1 MYYKQNQDL
10 SLSKAPNYQRYFHV
24 SLTINVI
31 FAVLLLVSF
40 MFPEPE
46 VVTKTKVVTQVI
58 TEKDVVLNDSGIT
71 AELTKQG
78 VILAAVACLQ
88 SRIESN
94 HGKSNVG
101 IQAKNLFGITYHKC
115 QYVAGRHGVYAKYDS
130 YRDNI
135 KCYAH
140 IQKRYLKNID
150 GVYAEDPSYV
160 SKLKSYK

>member
-1 MYYKQNQDL
+1 MYYKQNRDL
-10 SLSKAPNYQRYFHV
+10 SFSKVPNFRNLLYV
-24 SLTINVI
+24 SLIINVI
-31 FAVLLLVSF
+31 FAILLF
-40 MFPEPE
+40 MAFTNPDKPIY
-46 VVTKTKVVTQVI
+46 KTKIVKEIV

-71 AELTKQG
+71 AELTNQG

-88 SRIESN
+88 SKIESN

-101 IQAKNLFGITYHKC
+101 TQAKNLFGITFHRCKH
-115 QYVAGRHGVYAKYDS
+115 VAGKHGVYAKYDS

-150 GVYAEDPSYV
+150 GVYAEDPTYV
-160 SKLKSYK
+160 TKLKSFK

>member
-10 SLSKAPNYQRYFHV
+10 SFSKATNYKKLLYV

-31 FAVLLLVSF
+31 FVALLLMAFTREDSII
-40 MFPEPE
+40 
-46 VVTKTKVVTQVI
+46 TKTKIIKQVV

-101 IQAKNLFGITYHKC
+101 IQAKNLFGITFHRCKH
-115 QYVAGRHGVYAKYDS
+115 VAGKHGVYSKYDS
-130 YRDNI
+130 YRDCI

-140 IQKRYLKNID
+140 IQERYLKNID

>member
-10 SLSKAPNYQRYFHV
+10 SFSKATNYKKLLYV

-31 FAVLLLVSF
+31 FVALLLMAFTREDSII
-40 MFPEPE
+40 
-46 VVTKTKVVTQVI
+46 TKTKIIKEVI

-101 IQAKNLFGITYHKC
+101 IQAKNLFGITFHRCKH
-115 QYVAGRHGVYAKYDS
+115 VAGKHGVYAKYDS

>member
-10 SLSKAPNYQRYFHV
+10 SFSKVPNFRNLFYV

-31 FAVLLLVSF
+31 FAILLF
-40 MFPEPE
+40 MAFTNPDKPIY
-46 VVTKTKVVTQVI
+46 KTKIVKEIV
-58 TEKDVVLNDSGIT
+58 TEKDVVLSDSGIT
-71 AELTKQG
+71 AELTKNG

-88 SRIESN
+88 SKIESN

-101 IQAKNLFGITYHKC
+101 IQAKNLFGITYHRCKH
-115 QYVAGRHGVYAKYDS
+115 VAGKFGVYARYDS

-140 IQKRYLKNID
+140 VQARYLKNID
-150 GVYAEDPSYV
+150 GRYASDPGYV

>member
-10 SLSKAPNYQRYFHV
+10 SFSKVPNFRNLLYV

-31 FAVLLLVSF
+31 FAILLF
-40 MFPEPE
+40 MAFTNPDKPIY
-46 VVTKTKVVTQVI
+46 KTKIVKEIV
-58 TEKDVVLNDSGIT
+58 TEKDVVLNDSSIT
-71 AELTKQG
+71 AELTNQG

-101 IQAKNLFGITYHKC
+101 IQAKNLFGITYHRCKHVSGK
-115 QYVAGRHGVYAKYDS
+115 YGVYAKYDS

-150 GVYAEDPSYV
+150 GVYAEDPTYV
-160 SKLKSYK
+160 TKLKSFK

>member
-10 SLSKAPNYQRYFHV
+10 SFSKAINYKKLLYV

-31 FAVLLLVSF
+31 FVALLLMAFTKEESII
-40 MFPEPE
+40 
-46 VVTKTKVVTQVI
+46 TKTKIIKEVI
-58 TEKDVVLNDSGIT
+58 TEKDVILNDSGIT

-101 IQAKNLFGITYHKC
+101 IQAKNLFGITFHKC
-115 QYVAGRHGVYAKYDS
+115 KHVAGKHGVYSKYDS
-130 YRDNI
+130 YRDCI

-140 IQKRYLKNID
+140 IQERYLKNIHLR
-150 GVYAEDPSYV
+150 YASDPLYV

>member
-10 SLSKAPNYQRYFHV
+10 SFSKAPNFKKLFYV

-31 FAVLLLVSF
+31 FVLLLLMAANREESIITQ
-40 MFPEPE
+40 
-46 VVTKTKVVTQVI
+46 TKIVKEIV
-58 TEKDVVLNDSGIT
+58 TEKDVVLTDSGIT

-101 IQAKNLFGITYHKC
+101 IQAKNLFGITFHRCKH
-115 QYVAGRHGVYAKYDS
+115 VAGRHGVYSKYDS
-130 YRDNI
+130 YRDCI

-140 IQKRYLKNID
+140 IQERYLKNIHLR
-150 GVYAEDPSYV
+150 YASDPNYV

>member
-10 SLSKAPNYQRYFHV
+10 SFSKVPNFRNLFYV

-31 FAVLLLVSF
+31 FAILLF
-40 MFPEPE
+40 MAFTTPNQLIY
-46 VVTKTKVVTQVI
+46 KTKIVKEIV

-71 AELTKQG
+71 AELTNQG

-101 IQAKNLFGITYHKC
+101 IQAKNLFGITYHRCKH
-115 QYVAGRHGVYAKYDS
+115 VAGKFGVYSKYDS

-150 GVYAEDPSYV
+150 GVYAEDPTYV
-160 SKLKSYK
+160 TKLKSFK

>member
-10 SLSKAPNYQRYFHV
+10 SFTKATNFKKLFYV

-31 FAVLLLVSF
+31 FVALLLMAFTKEDSII
-40 MFPEPE
+40 
-46 VVTKTKVVTQVI
+46 TKTKIIKEVV
-58 TEKDVVLNDSGIT
+58 TEKDVVLTDSGIT

-115 QYVAGRHGVYAKYDS
+115 KHVAGRHGVYSKYDS

-150 GVYAEDPSYV
+150 GVYAEDPSYI

>member
-1 MYYKQNQDL
+1 
-10 SLSKAPNYQRYFHV
+10 
-24 SLTINVI
+24 
-31 FAVLLLVSF
+31 
-40 MFPEPE
+40 MFPESE
-46 VVTKTKVVTQVI
+46 IVTKTKVIKEVI
-58 TEKDVVLNDSGIT
+58 TEKDVILNDSGIT

-101 IQAKNLFGITYHKC
+101 IQAKNLFGITFHKC
-115 QYVAGRHGVYAKYDS
+115 KHVAGRHGVYAKYDT

-140 IQKRYLKNID
+140 IQKRYLRNID
-150 GVYAEDPSYV
+150 GVYAEDPTYV

>member
-10 SLSKAPNYQRYFHV
+10 SFSKATNFKKLFYV

-31 FAVLLLVSF
+31 FVALLLMAFTKEESII
-40 MFPEPE
+40 
-46 VVTKTKVVTQVI
+46 TKTKIIKEVV

-88 SRIESN
+88 SKIESN

-101 IQAKNLFGITYHKC
+101 IQAKNLFGITFHRCKH
-115 QYVAGRHGVYAKYDS
+115 VAGKHGVYSKYDS
-130 YRDNI
+130 YRDCI

-140 IQKRYLKNID
+140 VQARYLKNID
-150 GVYAEDPSYV
+150 GIYASDPLYV

>member
-10 SLSKAPNYQRYFHV
+10 SFSKATNYKKLLYV

-31 FAVLLLVSF
+31 FVALLLMAFTREDSII
-40 MFPEPE
+40 
-46 VVTKTKVVTQVI
+46 TKTKIIKEVV

-101 IQAKNLFGITYHKC
+101 IQAKNLFGITFHRCKH
-115 QYVAGRHGVYAKYDS
+115 VAGKHGVYAKYDS

-140 IQKRYLKNID
+140 IQARYLKNID
-150 GVYAEDPSYV
+150 GKYAEDPSYV

>member
-10 SLSKAPNYQRYFHV
+10 SFSKVPNFRNLFYG
-24 SLTINVI
+24 SLIINVI
-31 FAVLLLVSF
+31 FAILLF
-40 MFPEPE
+40 MAFTTPDKPIY
-46 VVTKTKVVTQVI
+46 KTKIVKEIV
-58 TEKDVVLNDSGIT
+58 TEKDIVLNDSGIT
-71 AELTKQG
+71 AELTNQG

-101 IQAKNLFGITYHKC
+101 IQAKNLFGITYHRCKH
-115 QYVAGRHGVYAKYDS
+115 VAGKHGVYAKYDS

-150 GVYAEDPSYV
+150 GVYAEDPTYV

>member
-10 SLSKAPNYQRYFHV
+10 SFSKATNFKKLLYV

-31 FAVLLLVSF
+31 FVSLLLMAF
-40 MFPEPE
+40 TREEP
-46 VVTKTKVVTQVI
+46 VVTKTKIIKEVV

-101 IQAKNLFGITYHKC
+101 IQAKNLFGITFHRCKH
-115 QYVAGRHGVYAKYDS
+115 VAGKHGVYAKYDS

>member
-10 SLSKAPNYQRYFHV
+10 SFSKVPNFRNLFYV
-24 SLTINVI
+24 SLIINVI
-31 FAVLLLVSF
+31 FAILLF
-40 MFPEPE
+40 MAFTNPDKPIY
-46 VVTKTKVVTQVI
+46 KTKIVKEIV

-71 AELTKQG
+71 AELTNQG

-88 SRIESN
+88 SKIESN

-101 IQAKNLFGITYHKC
+101 IQAKNLFGITFHRCKH
-115 QYVAGRHGVYAKYDS
+115 VAGKHGVYAKYDS

-150 GVYAEDPSYV
+150 GVYAEDPTYV
-160 SKLKSYK
+160 TKLNSFK

>member
-10 SLSKAPNYQRYFHV
+10 SFSKATNFKKLFYV

-31 FAVLLLVSF
+31 FVSLLLMAF
-40 MFPEPE
+40 TREKP
-46 VVTKTKVVTQVI
+46 VVTKTKIIKEVV

-101 IQAKNLFGITYHKC
+101 IQAKNLFGITFHRCKH
-115 QYVAGRHGVYAKYDS
+115 VAGKHGVYAKYDS

-160 SKLKSYK
+160 NKLKSYK

>member
-10 SLSKAPNYQRYFHV
+10 SFSKVPNFRNLFYG
-24 SLTINVI
+24 SLIINVI
-31 FAVLLLVSF
+31 FAVLLF
-40 MFPEPE
+40 MAFTNPDKPIY
-46 VVTKTKVVTQVI
+46 KTKIVKEIV

-71 AELTKQG
+71 AELTKNG

-88 SRIESN
+88 SKIESN

-101 IQAKNLFGITYHKC
+101 IQAKNLFGITYHRCKH
-115 QYVAGRHGVYAKYDS
+115 VAGKHGVYAKYDS

-150 GVYAEDPSYV
+150 GVYAEDPTYV
-160 SKLKSYK
+160 SKLKSFK

>member
-10 SLSKAPNYQRYFHV
+10 SFSKAINYKKLLYV

-31 FAVLLLVSF
+31 FVALLLMAFTREESII
-40 MFPEPE
+40 
-46 VVTKTKVVTQVI
+46 TKTRIIKEVI

-101 IQAKNLFGITYHKC
+101 IQAKNLFGITFHRCKH
-115 QYVAGRHGVYAKYDS
+115 VAGKHGVYAKYDS

>member
-10 SLSKAPNYQRYFHV
+10 SFSKATNFKKLFYV

-31 FAVLLLVSF
+31 FVLLLLMAANREESIITQ
-40 MFPEPE
+40 
-46 VVTKTKVVTQVI
+46 TKIVKEIV
-58 TEKDVVLNDSGIT
+58 TEKDVVLTDSGIT

-101 IQAKNLFGITYHKC
+101 IQAKNLFGITFHRCKH
-115 QYVAGRHGVYAKYDS
+115 VAGRHGVYAKYDS

>member
-10 SLSKAPNYQRYFHV
+10 SFSKVPNFRNLFYV

-31 FAVLLLVSF
+31 FAILLFMAFSNPDKLVY
-40 MFPEPE
+40 
-46 VVTKTKVVTQVI
+46 KTKIVKEII
-58 TEKDVVLNDSGIT
+58 TEKDVILNDSGIT
-71 AELTKQG
+71 AELTNQG

-88 SRIESN
+88 SKIESN

-101 IQAKNLFGITYHKC
+101 IQAKNLFGITYHRCKH
-115 QYVAGRHGVYAKYDS
+115 VAGKHGVYAKYDS

-150 GVYAEDPSYV
+150 GVYAEDPTYV

>member
-10 SLSKAPNYQRYFHV
+10 SFSKATNFKKLFYV

-31 FAVLLLVSF
+31 FVSLLLMAF
-40 MFPEPE
+40 TKEKP
-46 VVTKTKVVTQVI
+46 VVTKTKIIKEVV

-101 IQAKNLFGITYHKC
+101 IQAKNLFGITFHRCKH
-115 QYVAGRHGVYAKYDS
+115 VAGKHGVYSKYDS
-130 YRDNI
+130 YRDCI

-140 IQKRYLKNID
+140 VQARYLKNID
-150 GVYAEDPSYV
+150 HVYAEDPSYV

>member
-10 SLSKAPNYQRYFHV
+10 SFSKAINFKKLFYV

-31 FAVLLLVSF
+31 FVSLLLMAF
-40 MFPEPE
+40 TKEEP
-46 VVTKTKVVTQVI
+46 VVTKTKIIKEVV

-101 IQAKNLFGITYHKC
+101 IQAKNLFGITFHKC
-115 QYVAGRHGVYAKYDS
+115 KHVAGKFGVYARYDS

-140 IQKRYLKNID
+140 VQARYLKNID
-150 GVYAEDPSYV
+150 HVYAEDPSYV
-160 SKLKSYK
+160 SKLKSFK